1 MEGAEDPNGDLR
13 KLMYSLVERFD
24 ALQEDVEHLKGEK
37 SASTSTHARAPHGGD
52 VDSGS
57 DSESDSS
64 SRRRWKK
71 ERSRSRS
78 FHKRHR

>member
-37 SASTSTHARAPHGGD
+37 SASTVHMPVHLKAET
-52 VDSGS
+52 
-57 DSESDSS
+57 
-64 SRRRWKK
+64 
-71 ERSRSRS
+71 
-78 FHKRHR
+78 